1 MQLAIFN
8 GSPRGN
14 NSNTQLLLG
23 HFQKGFESFG
33 GEITT
38 SDLLILE
45 KDIGEQIQ
53 HFKTAENIL
62 LAFPLYVDSVPG
74 MVKNFIEQIGNFDGT
89 GRNIFFLVH
98 SGFPEGI
105 HSKGVIRYLELL
117 VKRWNMTYLG
127 TILKP
132 GSEGI
137 RMHPNS
143 RNTKLFMNFKIL
155 GSELAKTGTLD
166 KKIINKM
173 KKPNRLPGFVL
184 FIIKLLNKA
193 GKMNSYWDTKLK
205 ENNAFERR
213 FDTPYL

>member
-1 MQLAIFN
+1 MKLAIFN

-23 HFQKGFESFG
+23 HFQKGFESSG

-38 SDLLILE
+38 TDLLIQE
-45 KDIGEQIQ
+45 KDIEKHIQ

-74 MVKNFIEQIGNFDGT
+74 IVKMFIEQIGNFDGT
-89 GRNIFFLVH
+89 GKKIFFIVH

-105 HSKGVIRYLELL
+105 HSEGVLRYLELL
-117 VKRWNMTYLG
+117 VKRWNMTNQG

-137 RMHPNS
+137 RMRPDS
-143 RNTKLFMNFKIL
+143 RNKKLYMHLEQL
-155 GSELAKTGTLD
+155 GRGCAKTGSLD
-166 KKIINKM
+166 KKIIDRM
-173 KKPNRLPGFVL
+173 KKPYRLPGFVL
-184 FIIKLLNKA
+184 LIIKLMDKA
-193 GKMNSYWDTKLK
+193 GKLNFYWDTKLK
-205 ENNAFERR
+205 ENNAFVRR
-213 FDTPYL
+213 FDAPYL

>member
-1 MQLAIFN
+1 MKLAIFN

-23 HFQKGFESFG
+23 YFQKGFESFG

-38 SDLLILE
+38 SDLLIVE
-45 KDIGEQIQ
+45 KDIEKQIQ

-74 MVKNFIEQIGNFDGT
+74 MVKSFIEKIGNFDGT

-105 HSKGVIRYLELL
+105 QSEGVIRYLELL
-117 VKRWNMTYLG
+117 VKRWNMTYMG
-127 TILKP
+127 AILKP

-137 RMHPNS
+137 RMRPNS
-143 RNTKLFMNFKIL
+143 RNKKLFMKFELL
-155 GSELAKTGTLD
+155 GSELAKTEALD

-173 KKPNRLPGFVL
+173 KKPYRLPGFVL
-184 FIIKLLNKA
+184 IILKLLNKA

-213 FDTPYL
+213 FDAPYL